1 MNKEMMSFIDENKL
15 NPFESVGK
23 LRRKDKSIFLTNDA
37 KSVFNKTLDKLNS
50 NFVFSDTD
58 NLWQVFSFTQLAED
72 IKKRQDFFKN
82 IENKDNKFLKD
93 LSKPRNWWKPKY
105 SMLVVTEDDKTFSE
119 LQKLDVPCQFINSQ
133 YDLDGLDSY
142 DLVQVIDCDQF
153 SSALERLSQSVFL
166 DSIDEVYLERYL
178 EILSGWQKN
187 LEILDKNETS
197 LEIKNIVSE
206 LTPLLKFLESK
217 TSEKIEREQLEKA
230 LDEINKEVEQE
241 ITKLSI
247 SGMTLMSM
255 LSNGKLP
262 DDLARIAEGIIK
274 KTKLPEH
281 LFTIAIPV
289 SLDEQ
294 EVEKVIK
301 EQNASEHT
309 NLAES
314 VKKKA
319 GELRG
324 IPKKLEKLISLLV
337 YFDFCSGT
345 SQIINENHAFPEIST
360 DFYFSEAEN
369 VFLDDA
375 QPISF
380 SLDDSSKCSIL
391 TGANSG
397 GKTTLIEHVIQLITF
412 FQIGLPVKG
421 KVRMPIFSEVY
432 YFAKNKGS
440 ASKGAFET
448 LLTQMASIKPGKATL
463 VLADEIESVT
473 EPGVAGKII
482 SATAEFF
489 VNKGCFLIIS
499 THLGSEIQKSLPKF
513 SRVDGIEA
521 KGLDENFELIVDH
534 NPVLGKLA
542 NSTPELII
550 EKMSKNSGEE
560 YFQFLNDKIK
570 KN

>member
-1 MNKEMMSFIDENKL
+1 MF
-15 NPFESVGK
+15 P
-23 LRRKDKSIFLTNDA
+23 
-37 KSVFNKTLDKLNS
+37 
-50 NFVFSDTD
+50 
-58 NLWQVFSFTQLAED
+58 FTQDVEE
-72 IKKRQDFFKN
+72 IRERQKFFSGIEKR
-82 IENKDNKFLKD
+82 DNKFLKQ

-105 SMLVVTEDDKTFSE
+105 SILVVTEDDKTFCE
-119 LQKLDVPCQFINSQ
+119 LQKLDIPCQFLNSQ
-133 YDLDGLDSY
+133 YDLEGLDSY
-142 DLVQVIDCDQF
+142 DLIQVIDCDQF
-153 SSALERLSQSVFL
+153 SSALERLPQSVFL

-178 EILSGWQKN
+178 EILSAWQKN
-187 LEILDKNETS
+187 LEMFDKNEANNG
-197 LEIKNIVSE
+197 IKKIVSE

-217 TSEKIEREQLEKA
+217 TSEKLEREQIDNALES
-230 LDEINKEVEQE
+230 INKEVEEE

-255 LSNGKLP
+255 LSKGKLP

-274 KTKLPEH
+274 KSNLPEH

-289 SLDEQ
+289 SLDER
-294 EVEKVIK
+294 EVEKMIK

-309 NLAES
+309 TLAES
-314 VKKKA
+314 VKRKST
-319 GELRG
+319 ELRA
-324 IPKKLEKLISLLV
+324 IPEKLAELTNLLI
-337 YFDFCSGT
+337 YFDFCSGV
-345 SQIINENHAFPEIST
+345 SQIIQENHVFPQISS

-369 VFLDDA
+369 IFLDKA

-380 SLDDSSKCSIL
+380 SLDDSSRCSIL

-397 GKTTLIEHVIQLITF
+397 GKTTLIEHIIQLITF

-421 KVRMPIFSEVY
+421 NARMPTFSEIY

-448 LLTQMASIKPGKATL
+448 LLTQMASIKPGKTTL

-489 VNKGCFLIIS
+489 VAKGCFLVIA
-499 THLGSEIQKSLPKF
+499 THLGSEIQKSLPRF
-513 SRVDGIEA
+513 SRIDGIEA

-550 EKMSKNSGEE
+550 EKMARNSSEE
-560 YFQFLNDKIK
+560 YFQFLNDKIRGG
-570 KN
+570 N